1 MMRSSSGLR
10 LALKPGSSSTRRQ
23 LGSKPARRSWCR
35 ARSASSGLSS
45 RISRRIGRPLI
56 ASTPATWEPAIVVA
70 SSSSINVDT
79 GTQVA
84 VLGVASTLG
93 FTAIAA
99 LTIRDWF
106 ATKGSSRMYLALAIG
121 CLAAVS
127 ILGQAAKLIGS
138 WFVGVNSL
146 ITIVIFLGSGLAL
159 MLFRDSVIPL
169 APRTRKLVIGAVAAT
184 AVLVIAIQ
192 LAAGKAAP
200 RPLQLLSLAAF
211 VLVWSGCVGEP
222 CVRLWVAA
230 GKRIA
235 VQRARMRALS
245 LGYIGIIAILFAAVF
260 SSFFGSSPAVRIGFA
275 LSGLAIMPFLYA
287 GFVPP
292 TWLRRAWRQGEESKF
307 REATHD
313 ILLFASDQATL
324 ARRTLD
330 WAVRLSG
337 ADSGYFR
344 STGAIIATQGMTAVA
359 ATALEAS
366 ITGVAGRRIVALGG
380 KPPKSAIIAPLAG
393 ARRGHGPGGRALP
406 PLLGTGCDAW
416 VQHYAALVSTGLD
429 RVRLVEAL
437 TEKTRQL
444 EAANDELSAF
454 SYSVS
459 HDLRAPLRAISGYT
473 SILLEEFGSAFNEE
487 GLGYMKRVK
496 DNGDHMGHL
505 IDDLLAFSRLGRQ
518 ALRVQR
524 VHTRGVVDR
533 AIAQL
538 GEAIDGRQVELVV
551 DDLPDCDSDP
561 VLLEQVFVNLIG
573 NAFKYSRKREG
584 ARVEIGARKDAA
596 GTGTVF
602 FVKDNGAGFD
612 MQYANKLFG
621 VFQRLHRS
629 QDYEGTGVGLAI
641 VQRIVARHGG
651 RVWAEGKV
659 DQGATFYFTLNTG
672 GPEWQQSM
680 AA

>member
-1 MMRSSSGLR
+1 M
-10 LALKPGSSSTRRQ
+10 
-23 LGSKPARRSWCR
+23 
-35 ARSASSGLSS
+35 
-45 RISRRIGRPLI
+45 
-56 ASTPATWEPAIVVA
+56 
-70 SSSSINVDT
+70 DT
-79 GTQVA
+79 GTLVA
-84 VLGVASTLG
+84 VLGAASALA

-127 ILGQAAKLIGS
+127 ILGQAAKLLGS

-146 ITIVIFLGSGLAL
+146 LTIVIFLGSGLAL

-169 APRTRKLVIGAVAAT
+169 APLTRRLVIGAVAAT
-184 AVLVIAIQ
+184 AVLEITIQ

-200 RPLQLLSLAAF
+200 RPLQLLALAAF
-211 VLVWSGCVGEP
+211 VVVWSGCVGEP

-344 STGAIIATQGMTAVA
+344 STGAIIA
-359 ATALEAS
+359 
-366 ITGVAGRRIVALGG
+366 
-380 KPPKSAIIAPLAG
+380 PLAG
-393 ARRGHGPGGRALP
+393 ADAAIVLVGGPFTP
-406 PLLGTGCDAW
+406 IFGTDEEAW
-416 VQHYAALVSTGLD
+416 LQHYAALVSTGLD

-496 DNGDHMGHL
+496 DNSDNMGHL

-524 VHTRGVVDR
+524 VRTRGVVDR
-533 AIAQL
+533 ALAQL
-538 GEAIDGRQVELVV
+538 GEAIDGRQVEVVV

-561 VLLEQVFVNLIG
+561 ALLEQVFVNLIG
-573 NAFKYSRKREG
+573 NAFKYSRKRER
-584 ARVEIGARKDAA
+584 ARVEIGVRKDEA